1 MTSVRVLLICA
12 GGMSTSILMKKL
24 EKYAVDNGV
33 DLTIRAVG
41 VGEFVDVCADFD
53 VMLLGPQIMY
63 QRDNVAQKSGK
74 PTAVIPPQDYG
85 IGNAPAIF
93 KLIEGLLG

>member
-1 MTSVRVLLICA
+1 MTSVKVLLICA

-24 EKYAVDNGV
+24 ERYAVDNGIE
-33 DLTIRAVG
+33 LKIRAVS

-63 QRDNVAQKSGK
+63 QKDTVAQKSGK

-93 KLIEGLLG
+93 KLIEGLLA